1 MMTDNKLRV
10 PKKPLIMICGFILFL
25 QTGLVS
31 KDIQPEIHVFHAGMK
46 NFGEHFI
53 NWKPFVSEKD
63 LYNWA
68 ISNGLKL
75 LEDQKPIIG
84 RKALIISKYGSR
96 IFVSGLE
103 RDRRYRMWIDFVLF
117 RNTSRIYPGA
127 RLEIGIFNKKN
138 GIKQLGDFIIDDLT
152 GSPEKIDIPHTYS
165 RDGSFDIIFREYSAE
180 RGIWGVWDVII
191 SDGDEIPERRL
202 VEDQSGNMGIKEKI
216 VE

>member
-1 MMTDNKLRV
+1 M
-10 PKKPLIMICGFILFL
+10 PKKPLILICGFILFL
-25 QTGLVS
+25 QTGLAS
-31 KDIQPEIHVFHAGMK
+31 EDIRPEIRVFHAGMK

-96 IFVSGLE
+96 IFVPGLE
-103 RDRRYRMWIDFVLF
+103 RDRRYRMWIDFVIF
-117 RNTSRIYPGA
+117 RNTSRMYPGA
-127 RLEIGIFNKKN
+127 RLEVAIFSKKN
-138 GIKQLGDFIIDDLT
+138 GISHLRDFIIDDLT
-152 GSPEKIDIPHTYS
+152 GSPEKIDIPYTYS
-165 RDGSFDIIFREYSAE
+165 QDGSFDIIFREYSAE
-180 RGIWGVWDVII
+180 RGVWGIWDVII

-202 VEDQSGNMGIKEKI
+202 VEDPGGNMGIKEKI